1 MKNHN
6 LLTLL
11 LMIVCYSL
19 SAQKFS
25 EGIQIDYSFSE
36 GSVPALQILFDK
48 VSKNNVETATKEV
61 FKKYDSKLIAVKD
74 VDDEF
79 HISDFTL
86 KENQKLSKGKVKI
99 IEKNGNAT
107 MYAFFKTNESTIS
120 EELTPNDISYYK
132 NLVKTIAKKA
142 VFKEYEI
149 LLKEQ
154 EKEFKNE
161 KKKLTNFE
169 KDEANEHKNIRK
181 YKLSI
186 TNSEQEIE
194 QLKIAISNKEI
205 AISKNN
211 ELLKA
216 KEGEIAG
223 KSVKSIDTRIS
234 DIKKD
239 NKSLHKSIGKHKE
252 NIAEIKGEIAILN
265 SSLKGNET
273 EKVTLKSSEN
283 IDKKARKRLKA
294 LNKEGLKT
302 IGEIEENKILV
313 ANEENNIS
321 NLETEIKTNNSNI
334 ELLQAELADHNEGA
348 LEEQLKLIEKEA
360 KKLAQ
365 DQKGF
370 QKSMKKANESINTNN
385 EKIRVSEENIRSL
398 KESQEK
404 QKTNIKESLKKL
416 NATKSTMKEY
426 K

>member
-79 HISDFTL
+79 QISDFTL

-99 IEKNGNAT
+99 IETNGNAT

-181 YKLSI
+181 YKLAI

>member
-1 MKNHN
+1 MKNQN

-25 EGIQIDYSFSE
+25 EGIQSEHTFSE
-36 GSVPALQILFDK
+36 GSVSALQILFDN

-61 FKKYDSKLIAVKD
+61 FKKYDSKLSAVKD
-74 VDDEF
+74 VEDEF
-79 HISDFTL
+79 QISDFTL

-99 IEKNGNAT
+99 IETNGNAT
-107 MYAFFKTNESTIS
+107 MYAFFKTNESIIS
-120 EELTPNDISYYK
+120 EELTPNDISHYK
-132 NLVKTIAKKA
+132 SLVKTIAKKA
-142 VFKEYEI
+142 VFNEYVM

-154 EKEFKNE
+154 EKELKGE
-161 KKKLTNFE
+161 KKKLSNFE
-169 KDEANEHKNIRK
+169 KDEANEHKNIVK
-181 YKLSI
+181 SNI
-186 TNSEQEIE
+186 TIKNSEQEIE
-194 QLKIAISNKEI
+194 QLTSAIINKEL

-223 KSVKSIDTRIS
+223 KSVKSINASIS
-234 DIKKD
+234 DFKKE

-273 EKVTLKSSEN
+273 EKVNLKSAEN

-321 NLETEIKTNNSNI
+321 NLETDIKANNSNI
-334 ELLQAELADHNEGA
+334 ELLQAEIADHNEGA

-360 KKLAQ
+360 KKLSQ
-365 DQKGF
+365 EKKDLEK
-370 QKSMKKANESINTNN
+370 KMKKANEKISSNN
-385 EKIRVSEENIRSL
+385 EKIRVSEENIKSL
-398 KESQEK
+398 KDSQEK
-404 QKTNIKESLKKL
+404 QKMNIKESLKKL
-416 NATKSTMKEY
+416 YSTKNTMKEY

>member
-1 MKNHN
+1 M
-6 LLTLL
+6 
-11 LMIVCYSL
+11 
-19 SAQKFS
+19 
-25 EGIQIDYSFSE
+25 
-36 GSVPALQILFDK
+36 
-48 VSKNNVETATKEV
+48 
-61 FKKYDSKLIAVKD
+61 
-74 VDDEF
+74 
-79 HISDFTL
+79 
-86 KENQKLSKGKVKI
+86 KI
-99 IEKNGNAT
+99 IETNGNAT
-107 MYAFFKTNESTIS
+107 IYAFFKTNESTIS

-181 YKLSI
+181 YKLAI

-194 QLKIAISNKEI
+194 QLIIAIS
-205 AISKNN
+205 
-211 ELLKA
+211 
-216 KEGEIAG
+216 
-223 KSVKSIDTRIS
+223 
-234 DIKKD
+234 
-239 NKSLHKSIGKHKE
+239 KHKE

-348 LEEQLKLIEKEA
+348 LEEQLKLIEKKA

-385 EKIRVSEENIRSL
+385 EKIRVSEENIKSL

-404 QKTNIKESLKKL
+404 QKN
-416 NATKSTMKEY
+416 EY
-426 K
+426 

>member
-1 MKNHN
+1 
-6 LLTLL
+6 
-11 LMIVCYSL
+11 MIVCYSL

-99 IEKNGNAT
+99 IETNGNAT

-181 YKLSI
+181 YKLAI

>member
-25 EGIQIDYSFSE
+25 EGIQVDYSFSE

-61 FKKYDSKLIAVKD
+61 FKKYDSKLIALKD

-79 HISDFTL
+79 QISDFTL

-99 IEKNGNAT
+99 IETNGNAT

-181 YKLSI
+181 YKLAI

>member
-1 MKNHN
+1 
-6 LLTLL
+6 
-11 LMIVCYSL
+11 
-19 SAQKFS
+19 
-25 EGIQIDYSFSE
+25 
-36 GSVPALQILFDK
+36 
-48 VSKNNVETATKEV
+48 
-61 FKKYDSKLIAVKD
+61 
-74 VDDEF
+74 
-79 HISDFTL
+79 
-86 KENQKLSKGKVKI
+86 
-99 IEKNGNAT
+99 
-107 MYAFFKTNESTIS
+107 
-120 EELTPNDISYYK
+120 
-132 NLVKTIAKKA
+132 
-142 VFKEYEI
+142 
-149 LLKEQ
+149 
-154 EKEFKNE
+154 
-161 KKKLTNFE
+161 
-169 KDEANEHKNIRK
+169 
-181 YKLSI
+181 
-186 TNSEQEIE
+186 
-194 QLKIAISNKEI
+194 
-205 AISKNN
+205 
-211 ELLKA
+211 LLKA

>member
-1 MKNHN
+1 
-6 LLTLL
+6 
-11 LMIVCYSL
+11 MIVCYSL

-99 IEKNGNAT
+99 IETNGNAT

>member
-1 MKNHN
+1 
-6 LLTLL
+6 
-11 LMIVCYSL
+11 MIVCYSL

-79 HISDFTL
+79 QISDFTL

-99 IEKNGNAT
+99 IETNGNAT

-181 YKLSI
+181 YKLAI

-211 ELLKA
+211 DLLKA

-223 KSVKSIDTRIS
+223 KSVKSVDTRIS
-234 DIKKD
+234 DIKKE

-294 LNKEGLKT
+294 LYKEGLKT

-385 EKIRVSEENIRSL
+385 EKIRVSEENIKSL

>member
-99 IEKNGNAT
+99 IETNGNAT

>member
-25 EGIQIDYSFSE
+25 EGIQVDYSFSE

-61 FKKYDSKLIAVKD
+61 FKKYDSKLIAIKD

-79 HISDFTL
+79 QISDFTL

-99 IEKNGNAT
+99 IETNGNAT
-107 MYAFFKTNESTIS
+107 IYAFFKTNESTIS

-154 EKEFKNE
+154 EKEFKNG

-181 YKLSI
+181 YKLAI

-194 QLKIAISNKEI
+194 QLIIAIS
-205 AISKNN
+205 
-211 ELLKA
+211 
-216 KEGEIAG
+216 
-223 KSVKSIDTRIS
+223 
-234 DIKKD
+234 
-239 NKSLHKSIGKHKE
+239 KHKE

>member
-99 IEKNGNAT
+99 IETNGNAT

-181 YKLSI
+181 YKLAI